1 MLISAARQKGL
12 RFPDD
17 DDDDDDDDDEIA
29 FFTVR

>member
-17 DDDDDDDDDEIA
+17 DDDDDDDEIA

>member
-1 MLISAARQKGL
+1 VLISAARQKGL

-17 DDDDDDDDDEIA
+17 DDDDDDDEIA